1 MRQLTTEEAHLRRDI
16 ILALKKES
24 GNYSE
29 IAGRDLCD
37 IVDAVVSL
45 IRTTTEDE
53 DIQKFGKN

>member
-1 MRQLTTEEAHLRRDI
+1 MRQLTDEEAHLRRDI

-45 IRTTTEDE
+45 IRTTTENE
-53 DIQKFGKN
+53 DL